1 MYEKLGED
9 KIKVIELPVGYWTE
23 DFKELLENLID
34 PGVDKDG
41 KKIPTIVKDYD
52 DMSKDTNV
60 DFTITFIKGKLE
72 ELESVKCDHG
82 CNGVEKILKLYTTKS
97 TTNMHLFDANDI
109 LRKYEKVSEIID
121 DYYETR
127 LKLYKD
133 RKEYIINSLEKEL
146 ILLSNKSKYIKEI
159 LDGTIDLRRKT
170 KEQVTQ
176 ILEEKGYPKI
186 NEKEQEQEKEQN
198 TEKEQNKEPGFNYL
212 IKMSMDSVTD
222 EKINMLLKNK
232 ENKEIELDI
241 IKNTPIKEMWKSEI
255 IALKELY
262 IEYKVERNKPEKISK
277 VKKTKQIKK

>member
-1 MYEKLGED
+1 
-9 KIKVIELPVGYWTE
+9 
-23 DFKELLENLID
+23 
-34 PGVDKDG
+34 
-41 KKIPTIVKDYD
+41 
-52 DMSKDTNV
+52 
-60 DFTITFIKGKLE
+60 
-72 ELESVKCDHG
+72 
-82 CNGVEKILKLYTTKS
+82 
-97 TTNMHLFDANDI
+97 MHLFDANDI